1 MPQSWGFLPIPAV
14 TAQGRAGRIIGAS
27 GIRSRHMKRAL
38 IAAALSVLA
47 MALLS
52 PAAQGK
58 QKQRQFQDLTVT
70 GSFPAQIYFTVIF
83 QDKHGNR
90 KFKPRWLIGYA
101 LQTQVSCNPGGLS
114 DLFIAKSKDSTVA
127 HFKQRLKKGRFAT
140 RFEAEL
146 DPQLRPPIGDLSG
159 RVTHTAVNGTFNVQD
174 WDPNPGGRENC
185 IASGS
190 FSAGPG

>member
-1 MPQSWGFLPIPAV
+1 
-14 TAQGRAGRIIGAS
+14 
-27 GIRSRHMKRAL
+27 MKRAL
-38 IAAALSVLA
+38 IAVALSVLA

-70 GSFPAQIYFTVIF
+70 GSFSGQIFFTVVF
-83 QDKHGNR
+83 QDKHGNG

-114 DLFIAKSKDSTVA
+114 DLFLGKSKDSTVA

-140 RFEAEL
+140 RFEAEM

-159 RVTHTAVNGTFNVQD
+159 RVTHTAVNGTFNIQD
-174 WDPNPGGRENC
+174 WDPNPGGRANC
-185 IASGS
+185 VASGS

>member
-1 MPQSWGFLPIPAV
+1 V
-14 TAQGRAGRIIGAS
+14 
-27 GIRSRHMKRAL
+27 KRAL
-38 IAAALSVLA
+38 TAAALSLLA
-47 MALLS
+47 MALLA

-58 QKQRQFQDLTVT
+58 QKQRQFQDLNVT

-83 QDKHGNR
+83 QDTHGNR

-101 LQTQVSCNPGGLS
+101 LQTQVSCNPGGMS
-114 DLFIAKSKDSTVA
+114 NLFFAKSKQSTVA
-127 HFKQRLKKGRFAT
+127 HFKQRLKKGRFGT
-140 RFEAEL
+140 RFEAEM

-159 RVTHTAVNGTFNVQD
+159 TVTHTAVNGTFTVQD

>member
-1 MPQSWGFLPIPAV
+1 
-14 TAQGRAGRIIGAS
+14 
-27 GIRSRHMKRAL
+27 MKRAL
-38 IAAALSVLA
+38 TAAALSVLL

-83 QDKHGNR
+83 KDNHGNR
-90 KFKPRWLIGYA
+90 KFKPRWITGYA

-114 DLFIAKSKDSTVA
+114 HLFIAENEDSTVA

-174 WDPNPGGRENC
+174 WDPNPGGRANC

>member
-1 MPQSWGFLPIPAV
+1 
-14 TAQGRAGRIIGAS
+14 
-27 GIRSRHMKRAL
+27 MKRAL
-38 IAAALSVLA
+38 TAAALSVVA

-83 QDKHGNR
+83 QDKHGNG

-101 LQTQVSCNPGGLS
+101 LRTQVSCNPGGLS
-114 DLFIAKSKDSTVA
+114 DFFIAKSKDSTVA

-140 RFEAEL
+140 RFEADL
-146 DPQLRPPIGDLSG
+146 DPQLSPPIGDLSG
-159 RVTHTAVNGTFNVQD
+159 RVTHIAVNGTFNVQD
-174 WDPNPGGRENC
+174 WDPNPGVRANC
-185 IASGS
+185 MASGS